1 MLHALCIGAIFA
13 NGGLMRMTLSTI
25 PYALAVDDEPFI
37 LMDITGILEDAGFRT
52 YEASSGDAAIAMLPE
67 YAHTITLLFSDV
79 DMPGDTNGF
88 ALARHVA
95 ENYPWIEIVIGS
107 GRVSPET
114 GDLPAKATFLSKPFN
129 AQMIHGHLRETLPDG
144 KLPEPLKNAV

>member
-1 MLHALCIGAIFA
+1 MA
-13 NGGLMRMTLSTI
+13 TSTV
-25 PYALAVDDEPFI
+25 PYALAVDDDPII
-37 LMDITGILEDAGFRT
+37 LMDVTGILEDAGFRT
-52 YEASSGDAAIAMLPE
+52 YEADDGDAAIAMLPK

-107 GRVSPET
+107 GHVSPEAN
-114 GDLPAKATFLSKPFN
+114 DMPEKATFLSKPFN
-129 AQMIHGHLRETLPDG
+129 AAMIHDHLRQTLPNG
-144 KLPEPLKNAV
+144 KQPEPLKTAV

>member
-1 MLHALCIGAIFA
+1 
-13 NGGLMRMTLSTI
+13 
-25 PYALAVDDEPFI
+25 
-37 LMDITGILEDAGFRT
+37 MDVTTILEDAGFRT
-52 YEASSGDAAIAMLPE
+52 YEADDGDAAIAMLPE

-88 ALARHVA
+88 TLAHHVA

-107 GRVSPET
+107 GRLQPKE
-114 GDLPAKATFLSKPFN
+114 GDLPEKATFVSKPFN

-144 KLPEPLKNAV
+144 KLPDPLKTAV

>member
-1 MLHALCIGAIFA
+1 MP
-13 NGGLMRMTLSTI
+13 LSTV
-25 PYALAVDDEPFI
+25 PYALAVDDDPFI
-37 LMDITGILEDAGFRT
+37 LMDVTSILEDAGFRT
-52 YEASSGDAAIAMLPE
+52 YEADNGDAAIAMLPE

-88 ALARHVA
+88 LLAHHVA

-107 GRVSPET
+107 GHLRPEA
-114 GDLPAKATFLSKPFN
+114 GDLPEKATFVSKPFN

>member
-1 MLHALCIGAIFA
+1 MA
-13 NGGLMRMTLSTI
+13 LSTV
-25 PYALAVDDEPFI
+25 PYALAVDDDPFI
-37 LMDITGILEDAGFRT
+37 LMDVTSILEDAGFRT
-52 YEASSGDAAIAMLPE
+52 YEADNGDAAIAMLPE

-88 ALARHVA
+88 LLAHHVA

-107 GRVSPET
+107 GHLRPEA
-114 GDLPAKATFLSKPFN
+114 GDLPEKATFVSKPFN

>member
-1 MLHALCIGAIFA
+1 
-13 NGGLMRMTLSTI
+13 MTISTV
-25 PYALAVDDEPFI
+25 PYALAVDDDPII
-37 LMDITGILEDAGFRT
+37 LMDVTCILEDAGFRT
-52 YEASSGDAAIAMLPE
+52 YEADDGDAAIAMLPE

-107 GRVSPET
+107 GHVSPES
-114 GDLPAKATFLSKPFN
+114 GDLPEKATFVSKPFN
-129 AQMIHGHLRETLPDG
+129 AQMIHGHLRATLLDG
-144 KLPEPLKNAV
+144 KKPEPLKTAV

>member
-1 MLHALCIGAIFA
+1 
-13 NGGLMRMTLSTI
+13 MTTSTV
-25 PYALAVDDEPFI
+25 PYALAVDDDPFI
-37 LMDITGILEDAGFRT
+37 LMDVTAILEDAGFRT
-52 YEASSGDAAIAMLPE
+52 YEADNGDAAIAMLPE

-79 DMPGDTNGF
+79 DMPGHTNGF
-88 ALARHVA
+88 ALANHVA

-107 GRVSPET
+107 GHLQPKEGDMPE
-114 GDLPAKATFLSKPFN
+114 KATFVSKPFN